1 MAGHIASTLDIERGG
16 SMSAPRNIAW
26 VRKGINT
33 AVANF
38 RGSVFTISPGGLGHW
53 SLKLDPYLDGKPQEI
68 AWSKSVAKL
77 KEIANIFTASEQR
90 P

>member
-1 MAGHIASTLDIERGG
+1 
-16 SMSAPRNIAW
+16 MSAPRNMAW
-26 VRKGINT
+26 VRTGIYT

-38 RGSVFTISPGGLGHW
+38 GEIVFTISPGGLSHW
-53 SLKLDPYLDGKPQEI
+53 SLKQDPYLDGKPHEI

-77 KEIANIFTASEQR
+77 KEIANIFAASERR